1 MKKNLPPW
9 LDQIAVTDGV
19 LAGGVLA
26 DGGKCLFCGNL
37 EKYPAAKIE
46 KLLRQFS
53 ALHAPLAP
61 TEFSP
66 RWTTWQFDYG
76 WFRFVSRPDK
86 RLLLLV
92 VVPGSGAARELDRFA
107 ADFLALPL

>member
-9 LDQIAVTDGV
+9 LDQVAVTDGV
-19 LAGGVLA
+19 LAGGVLSA
-26 DGGKCLFCGNL
+26 AGKCLYCGDR
-37 EKYPAAKIE
+37 EKYPAEKIE

-53 ALHAPLAP
+53 SLHAPLPPA
-61 TEFSP
+61 EFSP

-76 WFRFVSRPDK
+76 WFRFVPRPDK
-86 RLLLLV
+86 LLLLLV
-92 VVPGSGAARELDRFA
+92 VTPGSGAARELDQFA